1 MQFRHTGLR
10 RFWERDDA
18 SRLNPAHLS
27 RISEILTVLAGAR
40 RPSDADQPGYRL
52 HTLTGTRRGS
62 WSIRVSANWRITFR
76 FDSGEAVDIDLEDYH

>member
-1 MQFRHTGLR
+1 MR

-18 SRLNPAHLS
+18 SRLNPGHMG
-27 RISEILTVLAGAR
+27 RISEILSVLAAAR
-40 RPSDADQPGYRL
+40 KPSDADLVGYRL
-52 HTLTGTRRGS
+52 HSLTGNRRGF

>member
-1 MQFRHTGLR
+1 MEFRHSGLR
-10 RFWERDDA
+10 RFWERDDP
-18 SRLNPAHLS
+18 SRLNPAHLD
-27 RISEILTVLAGAR
+27 RISEILSVLAAAR

-52 HTLTGTRRGS
+52 HSLTGNRRGF